1 MPSNGPG
8 NGRNAH
14 AQDAFRD
21 VLWDVMK
28 LLVVAQKA
36 GQVGV
41 QVGCTKASKLSPK
54 GANDLDFCVSIRPSS
69 PLSPLENDTPIQKT
83 NGPFPRA
90 MEDIYH
96 ISDELGTSL
105 FGRQTEPFLRSQFN
119 CWVRMYSFT
128 EGMLMVFMPLL
139 YSVVSY
145 EQRASLK
152 ATFLRFSVS
161 FIMTNCA
168 RGRFATKW
176 LKCSLDRCILR
187 SK

>member
-83 NGPFPRA
+83 NGPFSRA

-105 FGRQTEPFLRSQFN
+105 FGRQTEPF
-119 CWVRMYSFT
+119 FT
-128 EGMLMVFMPLL
+128 LPVQLL
-139 YSVVSY
+139 GANVLFYGRNAHGFHAFIV
-145 EQRASLK
+145 QC
-152 ATFLRFSVS
+152 RF
-161 FIMTNCA
+161 I
-168 RGRFATKW
+168 
-176 LKCSLDRCILR
+176 
-187 SK
+187 